1 MTRKKQMIEL
11 DLHGYKHIEVED
23 EVENFV
29 LRNKTPMR
37 IITGNSEKMKKLVIG
52 ILEYHNFK
60 YYIPAHNTGEIVIL

>member
-1 MTRKKQMIEL
+1 MIEL

-37 IITGNSEKMKKLVIG
+37 IITGNSDKMKKLVIK
-52 ILEYHNFK
+52 ILEHYDFK

>member
-1 MTRKKQMIEL
+1 MARKKQMIEL
-11 DLHGYKHIEVED
+11 DLHGYKHVEVED

-60 YYIPAHNTGEIVIL
+60 YHIPAHNTGEIVIL

>member
-1 MTRKKQMIEL
+1 MIEL

-23 EVENFV
+23 EVENFI

-37 IITGNSEKMKKLVIG
+37 IITGNSEKMKKLVMK
-52 ILEYHNFK
+52 ILEHYEFK